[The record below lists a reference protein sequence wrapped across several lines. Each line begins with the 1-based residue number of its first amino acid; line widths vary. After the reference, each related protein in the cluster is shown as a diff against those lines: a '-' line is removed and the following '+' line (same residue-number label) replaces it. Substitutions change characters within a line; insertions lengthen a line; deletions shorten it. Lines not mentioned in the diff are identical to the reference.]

1 MAESKL
7 GVNNNKLALCPET
20 PNCVSSQTE
29 SKAHYIQPIEF
40 MGTQEE
46 AYNRITQIIESE
58 KRTKVIV
65 LEKNYIRSEFTS
77 ALFRFVDDVEF
88 YFPEKQT
95 GKTIIHVRSASRVG
109 YSDFGAN
116 RKRIERIRSKF

>member
-1 MAESKL
+1 MCRKIINQWCFLGVFASLLFLTESSMAESKL

-46 AYNRITQIIESE
+46 AYNRITQIIN
-58 KRTKVIV
+58 KW
-65 LEKNYIRSEFTS
+65 
-77 ALFRFVDDVEF
+77 
-88 YFPEKQT
+88 
-95 GKTIIHVRSASRVG
+95 
-109 YSDFGAN
+109 
-116 RKRIERIRSKF
+116 